1 MKYKPLTEKQI
12 IISIDR
18 LTRFKPTEEKY
29 LRVFKDIIVSNLI
42 EPKFKKTDLE
52 DLEYTYIRDIAT
64 EIFNNSL
71 KEDNTNNLSINC
83 RLKDYENET
92 FNNNSEVNKLLEN
105 RLDYISAIKL
115 LNEDI
120 PPNLKWLKCLKNS
133 LDIVKQREEKK
144 LLFPISCVVIVE
156 GITEEILLPQFS
168 KILNYDF
175 DKYGIKVLP
184 AGGKNQV
191 VKLYYSLSEVLKLP
205 IFILLDKDADENV
218 KLINAKLRPQD
229 KAYLLNSG
237 EFEDLLPQNLILKTI
252 NSDLKNFATITT
264 SDINKQEPMVKI
276 LEEVFKEKGIHEFKK
291 AEFATLVKAQIESI
305 DDISDEIKYI
315 INNIKLLTE
324 IPNKSLI

>member
-52 DLEYTYIRDIAT
+52 YLEYSHIRDIAT
-64 EIFNNSL
+64 EIFKKNRKQNKQLKNN
-71 KEDNTNNLSINC
+71 
-83 RLKDYENET
+83 
-92 FNNNSEVNKLLEN
+92 
-105 RLDYISAIKL
+105 LDYISAIKL
-115 LNEDI
+115 LKEDI
-120 PPNLKWLKCLKNS
+120 PQNLKWLKCLKDS
-133 LDIVKQREEKK
+133 LNIVKEREEKK

-205 IFILLDKDADENV
+205 IFILLDKDTSLSAS
-218 KLINAKLRPQD
+218 
-229 KAYLLNSG
+229 LLS
-237 EFEDLLPQNLILKTI
+237 
-252 NSDLKNFATITT
+252 TT
-264 SDINKQEPMVKI
+264 
-276 LEEVFKEKGIHEFKK
+276 
-291 AEFATLVKAQIESI
+291 
-305 DDISDEIKYI
+305 
-315 INNIKLLTE
+315 
-324 IPNKSLI
+324 